1 MPTRYSFPLGK
12 RRPVPSWP
20 ASPITIPTTASI
32 PQQASSIPLTAEFAG
47 LGGYNKFARYTLENT
62 WFHPLYKKVVFSTKL
77 VLGYVQEVE
86 GQLVPIDE
94 KFYLGG
100 IYSLTGFK
108 ARTVCPVEHLG
119 LASAVNGAP
128 WTDQVVYLGGNKE
141 VNGECGVKLPHPC
154 RCGGQGGPVL
164 RLR

>member
-1 MPTRYSFPLGK
+1 MASVTHNNTDYRLD
-12 RRPVPSWP
+12 PSTGF
-20 ASPITIPTTASI
+20 IDTASV
-32 PQQASSIPLTAEFAG
+32 EFAG
-47 LGGYNKFARYTLENT
+47 VGGYNKFARYTMENT

-108 ARTVCPVEHLG
+108 ARTVCPVNHLG
-119 LASAVNGAP
+119 LASTVNGSG
-128 WTDQVVYLGGNKE
+128 TDQVVYLGGNKE
-141 VNGECGVKLPHPC
+141 VTGMWSLAFPSLPMWGSRGLCFSTTVMQPAIAMPIFSV
-154 RCGGQGGPVL
+154 RC
-164 RLR
+164 

>member
-1 MPTRYSFPLGK
+1 M
-12 RRPVPSWP
+12 
-20 ASPITIPTTASI
+20 
-32 PQQASSIPLTAEFAG
+32 
-47 LGGYNKFARYTLENT
+47 ENT

-100 IYSLTGFK
+100 IYSLIGFK
-108 ARTVCPVEHLG
+108 ARTVCPVKHLG
-119 LASAVNGAP
+119 LASTVNGSP
-128 WTDQVVYLGGNKE
+128 TDQVVYLGGNKE
-141 VNGECGVKLPHPC
+141 VYGQYGVKLPHPY
-154 RCGGQGGPVL
+154 RCGGQGGRVF